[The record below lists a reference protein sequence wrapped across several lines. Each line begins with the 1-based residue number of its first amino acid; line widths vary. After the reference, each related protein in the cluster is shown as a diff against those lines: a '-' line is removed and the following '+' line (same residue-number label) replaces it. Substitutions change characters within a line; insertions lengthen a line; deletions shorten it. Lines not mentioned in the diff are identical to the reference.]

1 MSKIRAK
8 ASMEAENN
16 GKSSLVTIIVATVLA
31 VVILAGATV
40 GVLFAT
46 GVLPVKSEESSS
58 SEKTNYPGEDNE
70 VDIGD
75 LLGGLE
81 S

>member
-8 ASMEAENN
+8 ASMEVENN

-58 SEKTNYPGEDNE
+58 SEKTSYIGEDNE

>member
-8 ASMEAENN
+8 ALMEAEKKD
-16 GKSSLVTIIVATVLA
+16 KSSLVTIIVAAVLA

-40 GVLFAT
+40 GILFAT
-46 GVLPVKSEESSS
+46 GVLPVKPEESSS
-58 SEKTNYPGEDNE
+58 SEKTSYVGEDNE

-75 LLGGLE
+75 LVGGL
-81 S
+81 

>member
-8 ASMEAENN
+8 ASLEAENKE
-16 GKSSLVTIIVATVLA
+16 KSSLVTVIVAAVLA

-46 GVLPVKSEESSS
+46 GVLPVKPEESSS
-58 SEKTNYPGEDNE
+58 SEKTEYPGEDNE
-70 VDIGD
+70 IDIGD
-75 LLGGLE
+75 LVGGL

>member
-46 GVLPVKSEESSS
+46 GVLPVKPEESSS
-58 SEKTNYPGEDNE
+58 SEKTSYIGEDNE

-75 LLGGLE
+75 LVGGL
-81 S
+81 

>member
-8 ASMEAENN
+8 ASLEAENKD
-16 GKSSLVTIIVATVLA
+16 KSSLVTVIVAAVLA

-46 GVLPVKSEESSS
+46 GVLPVKPEESSS
-58 SEKTNYPGEDNE
+58 SEKTEHPGEDNE
-70 VDIGD
+70 IDIGD
-75 LLGGLE
+75 LVGGL

>member
-1 MSKIRAK
+1 
-8 ASMEAENN
+8 MEVENN

-58 SEKTNYPGEDNE
+58 SEKTSYIGEDNE

>member
-8 ASMEAENN
+8 ASMEVENN

-58 SEKTNYPGEDNE
+58 SEKTSYIGEDNE

-75 LLGGLE
+75 LVGGL